1 MRGYFRQDARPPAA
15 APPEAAAVL
24 AEVKGSS
31 KTAKLGKAILAC
43 DAIDT
48 PAAQQA
54 RLQLLECRIARS
66 RRWEGAE
73 S

>member
-1 MRGYFRQDARPPAA
+1 M
-15 APPEAAAVL
+15 L
-24 AEVKGSS
+24 AEVKESS
-31 KTAKLGKAILAC
+31 KTAKLAKAILAC